1 MNTFTRRQALL
12 GAGAAAAALAAPALM
27 MPRLARGAEFN
38 LKFGTNLPASHPL
51 NIRALEAAERIAH
64 DTDGQVRVT
73 LFPNSQLGADSDMLS
88 QLRAGAI
95 DFFTVSGVNV
105 LSQMVPVSSM
115 YGLGF
120 AFANDDAVHRAIDG
134 DLGNYL
140 RAQFNEA
147 GLLAMDTIW
156 SSGFR
161 QITNSVRPVTG
172 PAALANLKIRVPMS
186 PLWISLFKHLEAAP
200 TSMNFA
206 EVYSSLQTRVVDGQ
220 ENPLSII
227 SISKLY
233 EVQKYCSITNHMW
246 DGYWC
251 MSSHK
256 AWNRLPQALRPII
269 ARHLNR
275 SGMDVRADVARLNAS
290 LRSDLQARG
299 MLFNTTDPAPF
310 RAMLSKSGFYAEWRR
325 KYGEEAWAMLE
336 KFTGKLG

>member
-12 GAGAAAAALAAPALM
+12 AAAAAAAVATPAMM
-27 MPRLARGAEFN
+27 MPRLTRAAEYN
-38 LKFGTNLPASHPL
+38 LKFATNLPTSHPL
-51 NIRALEAAERIAH
+51 NIRALEAADRIAK
-64 DTDGQVRVT
+64 DTDGQVRIA

-120 AFANDDAVHRAIDG
+120 AFASDDAVHQALDG

-140 RAQFNEA
+140 RAQFTKV

-172 PAALANLKIRVPMS
+172 PAALRNLKIRVPMS
-186 PLWISLFKHLEAAP
+186 PLWTSLFQHLAAAP

-227 SISKLY
+227 SIAKLY

-256 AWNRLPQALRPII
+256 AWNRLPPELR
-269 ARHLNR
+269 ATVAQHLNR

-290 LRSDLQARG
+290 LRSDLQAKG
-299 MLFNTTDPAPF
+299 MVFNTTDPAPF
-310 RAMLSKSGFYAEWRR
+310 RAMLSKSGFYAQWRK
-325 KYGEEAWAMLE
+325 KYGDEAWAILE
-336 KFTGKLG
+336 KSTGKLG